1 MTEPIACTRIRVWDR
16 FVRAFHWSL
25 VACVLI
31 DYFVVN
37 DGETLHQW
45 LGYVAAGLVAA
56 RIVWGFVGSRHARFA
71 DFLPTP
77 RRVGAHL
84 RAMRSG
90 RPDFHAGH
98 NPVGATMMLALLA
111 VVLLLGVTGFLQT
124 TDRFWGEAW
133 LMDGHAILASALI
146 ALAAAHALAAIVM
159 SRVERTN
166 LVAAMI
172 TGIKVRRAGD
182 DRRTGLGPR
191 HSRPPAR

>member
-1 MTEPIACTRIRVWDR
+1 MTETTAGTRIRVWDR

-31 DYFVVN
+31 NHFVVD
-37 DGETLHQW
+37 DGETLHRW

-84 RAMRSG
+84 RAMLAG

-98 NPVGATMMLALLA
+98 NPVGAIMMLALLA
-111 VVLLLGVTGFLQT
+111 VVLLLGVSGFLQT

-133 LMDGHAILASALI
+133 LMEVHAFLASALI
-146 ALAAAHALAAIVM
+146 ALATAHALAAILM
-159 SRVERTN
+159 SRIERTN

-172 TGIKVRRAGD
+172 TGVKVRRVGGKGRSGAC
-182 DRRTGLGPR
+182 PR
-191 HSRPPAR
+191 ASSPPAR